1 MSLILSLIAFLIM
14 SNQFEQT
21 LSRSITR
28 SVTLWLFGAHR
39 LDSGQST
46 LPLQPQGTAIN
57 GLSTTYL
64 YEVASPVTTIVDVN
78 GSPEFSVSFQGWG
91 QGEYLIFHFWMFAT
105 SNANNSSLRLWLGR
119 TFWNNRHYSITQ
131 TNSGTPTPVVL
142 AVSTA
147 APVPAFTTSFPTQTL
162 PTPNSATS
170 PTDSDPT
177 TTSTPSHNLSAGA
190 IAGVTIG
197 VTLAVFVLVVLVLL
211 LFRRRQ
217 RRLAEG
223 ERAKGIT
230 IETYEP
236 FSYPQTIANAQGLHE
251 SRKLLKRSVWFQWLA
266 PLHAKFVTARM
277 RKKSSQLRGDCP
289 SLRPTRQ
296 YAFSYRPVFCLVKN
310 DIVMIAPGRKLTLTV
325 DSSGRLL
332 IQYSRPTP
340 TSQIIQWQ
348 RKELITAGKKIVPY
362 PSYPISIHDAS
373 QSHANLHIPSRYTPL
388 ELFNTS
394 MAAVT
399 AHSLGSFRHQP
410 WFYLRQQHRFGTPS
424 YVHFGDEQYRIAMR
438 QRVVEG
444 VDISHTHSNIS
455 PVSGRKSKK
464 PVSFRERDALR
475 YRHSSPHLWN
485 VLASYNFLLGHGL
498 SELHQSAKLTT
509 VESPSGVSATDS
521 QPYQ

>member
-21 LSRSITR
+21 LSRSITQ

-78 GSPEFSVSFQGWG
+78 GSPEFSVSVQIATRTIVASASGWV
-91 QGEYLIFHFWMFAT
+91 EHFGTTDTIQCNFF
-105 SNANNSSLRLWLGR
+105 SSGSASGICFDR
-119 TFWNNRHYSITQ
+119 TQ

-142 AVSTA
+142 AVSTS

-177 TTSTPSHNLSAGA
+177 TTPTPSHNLSAGA
-190 IAGVTIG
+190 IAGVIIG

-236 FSYPQTIANAQGLHE
+236 FSYPQTIANAQG
-251 SRKLLKRSVWFQWLA
+251 R
-266 PLHAKFVTARM
+266 
-277 RKKSSQLRGDCP
+277 
-289 SLRPTRQ
+289 
-296 YAFSYRPVFCLVKN
+296 
-310 DIVMIAPGRKLTLTV
+310 
-325 DSSGRLL
+325 
-332 IQYSRPTP
+332 
-340 TSQIIQWQ
+340 
-348 RKELITAGKKIVPY
+348 PY
-362 PSYPISIHDAS
+362 PFPSSTGS
-373 QSHANLHIPSRYTPL
+373 TANG
-388 ELFNTS
+388 
-394 MAAVT
+394 M
-399 AHSLGSFRHQP
+399 
-410 WFYLRQQHRFGTPS
+410 
-424 YVHFGDEQYRIAMR
+424 
-438 QRVVEG
+438 
-444 VDISHTHSNIS
+444 IS
-455 PVSGRKSKK
+455 P
-464 PVSFRERDALR
+464 
-475 YRHSSPHLWN
+475 
-485 VLASYNFLLGHGL
+485 
-498 SELHQSAKLTT
+498 
-509 VESPSGVSATDS
+509 
-521 QPYQ
+521 